1 MVIADGKEMDRY
13 GVSKIHTRDRRVF
26 ASGSTIEGDF
36 IGGTNE

>member
-1 MVIADGKEMDRY
+1 MVFVDVKEMDRY

-26 ASGSTIEGDF
+26 ASRSIIEGDF